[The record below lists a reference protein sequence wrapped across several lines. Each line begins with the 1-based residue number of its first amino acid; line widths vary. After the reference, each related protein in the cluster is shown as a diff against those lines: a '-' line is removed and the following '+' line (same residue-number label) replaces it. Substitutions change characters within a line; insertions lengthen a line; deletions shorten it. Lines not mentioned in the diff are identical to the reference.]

1 LRPQVVSP
9 LDGVADVPAG
19 VPIGAGAEVSL
30 AALAGD
36 EDPALGLVGVVNL
49 RQTADACEQ
58 YQVARAR
65 AAGWSWAQI
74 GAVLE
79 VSAKAVHKK
88 HARRLS
94 AREG

>member
-1 LRPQVVSP
+1 VVSP
-9 LDGVADVPAG
+9 PDGVADVPAR
-19 VPIGAGAEVSL
+19 VPIGAGVEASL
-30 AALAGD
+30 VGLAGD
-36 EDPALGLVGVVNL
+36 EDPAMGLVGVVGL
-49 RQTADACEQ
+49 RQAADACEQ

-79 VSAKAVHKK
+79 VSAQAVHKK

-94 AREG
+94 GREG

>member
-1 LRPQVVSP
+1 VVSP
-9 LDGVADVPAG
+9 PDGVADVPAR
-19 VPIGAGAEVSL
+19 VPIGAGVEATLVG
-30 AALAGD
+30 LAGD
-36 EDPALGLVGVVNL
+36 EDPAMGLVGVVGL
-49 RQTADACEQ
+49 RQAADACEQ

-79 VSAKAVHKK
+79 VSAQAVHKK

-94 AREG
+94 GREG